1 MVKHWIKLMNYLKE
15 KKMDKKAA
23 RLRFYDDSIHLF
35 QLPIKKELFTK
46 FKAQCVLD
54 GVTMKDKVTDMIESS
69 LG

>member
-1 MVKHWIKLMNYLKE
+1 MNYLKE

-23 RLRFYDDSIHLF
+23 RLRFYDDRIHLF
-35 QLPIKKELFTK
+35 QLPIEKELFTK

>member
-1 MVKHWIKLMNYLKE
+1 MVKHWIKLINYLKE
-15 KKMDKKAA
+15 KKMDKKAE

-35 QLPIKKELFTK
+35 QLPIKKDLFAR

-54 GVTMKDKVTDMIESS
+54 GVTMKDKVTEMIESS

>member
-1 MVKHWIKLMNYLKE
+1 MKHWIKLLNYLKE